1 MFVKIYEYNI
11 KKDKEVFFLEIQKK
25 AVQIYKEYL
34 CCDVTFLKSINDETM
49 WMEISR
55 FSSHKEYS
63 IGIQKVNNEPVI
75 IELYEQFESC
85 LVPERQN
92 IRKSDFVVKLQL

>member
-11 KKDKEVFFLEIQKK
+11 EKDKEVFFLEIQEK

-34 CCDVTFLKSINDETM
+34 SCDVMYLKSINDETM
-49 WMEISR
+49 WLEISR
-55 FSSHKEYS
+55 FSSQEEYL

-85 LVPERQN
+85 LVPEKQN
-92 IRKSDFVVKLQL
+92 IRESDFVMKLKL